1 MANMSYC
8 RFENTAN
15 AARERMISTM
25 IRMLEELGADI
36 NTYYM
41 DGRGD
46 CSPITTIQPWRLP

>member
-46 CSPITTIQPWRLP
+46 